1 MAVEIPVE
9 GEIPVPVDEYV
20 LVAIVVEV
28 APDAPHRHAIARS
41 IQIREPSARR
51 HVLEGA
57 VVSVSIQRVRL
68 TDMTVREIEIRPTIA
83 VEVGHSD
90 GGTDGCD
97 VRLDVVDLWI
107 EARTMV
113 DEVNSRRGRRIVQ
126 HEAGMHWVRRGA
138 DRPMIQPHREQDRAE
153 EWHGDDGSAS
163 EGRGTA
169 HAGCGTRV

>member
-1 MAVEIPVE
+1 
-9 GEIPVPVDEYV
+9 
-20 LVAIVVEV
+20 
-28 APDAPHRHAIARS
+28 
-41 IQIREPSARR
+41 
-51 HVLEGA
+51 
-57 VVSVSIQRVRL
+57 
-68 TDMTVREIEIRPTIA
+68 EIEIRPAIA

-97 VRLDVVDLWI
+97 VRLDVGDLWI

-138 DRPMIQPHREQDRAE
+138 DRPMIQPHREQDRDE

-169 HAGCGTRV
+169 HAGCGTRVGGGARAWRQLTRLAASGGFRTPEGSDGA